1 MNVTLK
7 LNYDLWVKLATYRD
21 DSNVATIRSS
31 AAMKEYIKE
40 KFKGS
45 YTQTIGWGHCDPWG
59 HISFETE
66 EDKTWFLLRWS

>member
-1 MNVTLK
+1 MIVTLK

-45 YTQTIGWGHCDPWG
+45 YTQTIGWGH
-59 HISFETE
+59 ITFETE

>member
-7 LNYDLWVKLATYRD
+7 LNYDLWVKLATYCD
-21 DSNVATIRSS
+21 DSNGTTIIRSS

-40 KFKGS
+40 KFKGR
-45 YTQTIGWGHCDPWG
+45 YTQTIGWGH
-59 HISFETE
+59 ITFETE

>member
-45 YTQTIGWGHCDPWG
+45 YTQTIGWGH
-59 HISFETE
+59 ITFESE